1 MGAGRWGWAGARHPC
16 PSVPRREKSLH
27 VMHRLGNAAVSAN
40 DKRPQPL
47 LKQGIEALLMAGCG
61 SVQLPIPTFTTSHCL
76 KWSNRRLDRFEAY
89 SSSSKSVNDWSNIA
103 VVTSSRTTSISADAP
118 ALNDP
123 RNETYAPKV
132 STREAFVVICLK
144 AV

>member
-1 MGAGRWGWAGARHPC
+1 MA
-16 PSVPRREKSLH
+16 V
-27 VMHRLGNAAVSAN
+27 VMS
-40 DKRPQPL
+40 
-47 LKQGIEALLMAGCG
+47 EALMICDEQNPPGILSWGGFYDVGCG
-61 SVQLPIPTFTTSHCL
+61 GVQLPIPTFTTSHCL
-76 KWSNRRLDRFEAY
+76 KWSNRRLDRFDAY